1 MHTLTKFSF
10 CKTSLVSLWL
20 LLSPELVI
28 ANQSQTGVSQA
39 VQAATMQLEL
49 AYRSTGSRNKISVKS
64 PDSRLRLATCSH
76 LPTSASIAEPLK
88 FGKVTL
94 KVNCTHPQQW
104 SIYLSAVIMQPVTLW
119 NSSQNIQRNA
129 IISRS
134 DIHPSESW
142 LARVPTGAI
151 QSPEQIVGMQA
162 RQSIQ
167 PNQLI
172 KERLLRLPLIIQKG
186 HRLNAQVLQPG
197 FSITTQVVALQDGAR
212 GDTIK
217 VENSKTGKLLFAR
230 INAKGQLMI
239 D

>member
-1 MHTLTKFSF
+1 MTKLLS
-10 CKTSLVSLWL
+10 CKTSLVTLCL
-20 LLSPELVI
+20 ALYPMLTT
-28 ANQSQTGVSQA
+28 AGQTQEGVSQA
-39 VQAATMQLEL
+39 VQAAVVQLEL
-49 AYRSTGSRNKISVKS
+49 AYKPAGSRNKITVKS
-64 PDSRLRLATCSH
+64 PDNRLRLATCSH
-76 LPTSASIAEPLK
+76 QPNSASIAEPLK

-134 DIHPSESW
+134 DITPSESW
-142 LARVPTGAI
+142 LARVPAGAI
-151 QSPEQIVGMQA
+151 QNPEQIVGMQA

-172 KERLLRLPLIIQKG
+172 KERLLRPPLVIQKG

-197 FSITTQVVALQDGAR
+197 FTISTQVVALQDGAK

-230 INAKGQLMI
+230 INTKGQLMI
-239 D
+239 E